1 MLKKKKMSNIIYCNS
16 CGKDFNINKVAI
28 EKQDITLEGYGIC
41 SMEYFKCPHCNKVY
55 PVFILANE
63 DIKGYNELQ
72 KLRRWLLKYQEET
85 ISGTDSKLIKKWK
98 SKYKHYLRLKNKL
111 FKKHLKMS
119 KTYEDIKQH

>member
-1 MLKKKKMSNIIYCNS
+1 MSNIIYCNS

-85 ISGTDSKLIKKWK
+85 RSGTDSKLIKKWK
-98 SKYKHYLRLKNKL
+98 SKYKRYLRLKNKL
-111 FKKHLKMS
+111 FKKHLNMS
-119 KTYEDIKQH
+119 KTYEDIK